1 MFLIFSLKNLL
12 KSVKL
17 FLKNLHINTIKTI
30 MADFKTA
37 VCCVCWEKKGSR
49 SMFLLP
55 VNDNISDLIRLYIY
69 DWFDLDLDI
78 HPSVICTNCQR
89 NLYHTRDGNS
99 RAAWGQKIAK
109 VSVQC
114 IQYVQIC

>member
-1 MFLIFSLKNLL
+1 MFLIFLSKNPQNCFRKIR
-12 KSVKL
+12 KS
-17 FLKNLHINTIKTI
+17 TI

-49 SMFLLP
+49 SKFLLP
-55 VNDNISDLIRLYIY
+55 VNDKISDLIRLYIY
-69 DWFDLDLDI
+69 DWFDPDLDI

-109 VSVQC
+109 VNVQWY
-114 IQYVQIC
+114 ILRTNILV

>member
-1 MFLIFSLKNLL
+1 
-12 KSVKL
+12 
-17 FLKNLHINTIKTI
+17 

-78 HPSVICTNCQR
+78 HPSVICTTYITPGMEIFGLQGVR
-89 NLYHTRDGNS
+89 R
-99 RAAWGQKIAK
+99 
-109 VSVQC
+109 
-114 IQYVQIC
+114 